1 MDSTNEKEELLAR
14 LPIGPMR
21 EAHRTQSIEFIRES
35 VRTWETADEATREDI
50 MAFFESGGPA
60 KVAKAKKKFNELN

>member
-1 MDSTNEKEELLAR
+1 MDGTNEKEELLGR

-21 EAHRTQSIEFIRES
+21 EAHRGKEVEFIRES
-35 VRTWETADEATREDI
+35 VRAWEEADEVTREDI

-60 KVAKAKKKFNELN
+60 KVEKAKRRLNELN